1 VRRLLLR
8 RAASAVPLILGV
20 LVLTF
25 ALMECAP
32 GSPADL
38 LLGDRPVPPEVRERL
53 ERVYGLDRPP
63 VERFLHWIAALA
75 SGDLGW
81 SVSRSRPVTRVL
93 ASALPAT
100 LLLAGAALLIHV
112 VAGIV
117 LGAAAA
123 AWRGRWPDR
132 AITFGGLALYAMPTF
147 WLGLMAILAFAYLVP
162 LFPPSSMHSVHAREW
177 SWIARTGDVL
187 WHVALPAC
195 VLGLASAAAMARFV
209 RAGLLRAL
217 GEEFVRAA
225 RARGVGARRILAV
238 HALRNA
244 VLPVITLLGLSLPI
258 LVSGSLVIEVVF
270 AWPGMGRL
278 TYEAILAQDVPVVLA
293 TTLLATIL
301 VIVGNLTADLA
312 MAAADPR
319 IRLDDGAR
327 Q

>member
-1 VRRLLLR
+1 
-8 RAASAVPLILGV
+8 V

-25 ALMECAP
+25 ALMESAP

-38 LLGDRPVPPEVRERL
+38 LLGDRPVPQEVRERL
-53 ERVYGLDRPP
+53 ERAYGLDRPP
-63 VERFLHWIAALA
+63 AERFLHWLAALA

-100 LLLAGAALLIHV
+100 LLLAGAALLIHI

-132 AITFGGLALYAMPTF
+132 ALTFGGLVLYAMPTF
-147 WLGLMAILAFAYLVP
+147 WLGLMAILALAYLVP
-162 LFPPSSMHSVHAREW
+162 LFPPSSMHSVNAREW
-177 SWIARTGDVL
+177 SWIARAGDLL

-209 RAGLLRAL
+209 RAGLMRAL

-225 RARGVGARRILAV
+225 RARGVGARRVLAV

-244 VLPVITLLGLSLPI
+244 VLPVINLLGLSLPI
-258 LVSGSLVIEVVF
+258 LVSGSLVVEVVF

-301 VIVGNLTADLA
+301 VIVGSLMADLA
-312 MAAADPR
+312 MAVADPR
-319 IRLDDGAR
+319 IRLEGGAR
-327 Q
+327 S